1 MTDMAETLLIKS
13 GRVIDPASKHDA
25 VADVLLEHGKVMG
38 IFKPGKA
45 PLKPKVKVKTIDAK
59 GCIVTPGLI
68 DTHTHMREPGNE
80 EKETILT
87 GATAAVRG
95 GYTSICC
102 MPNTQPAIDDNG
114 RIEFIYRQ
122 SLQADMANVFP
133 LGTIT
138 KRREGKELAEIGL
151 MAGAGAVG
159 FSDDGFGVA
168 SASVMS
174 KVLSYIAMT
183 GKPLMQHCEDAD
195 LAGGAMNA
203 GALAS
208 KLGIAGMPR
217 VAEELMLQ
225 RDLLLNLGQNIGC
238 KYHML
243 HVSTAGAVERLRQA
257 RATPEGARLI
267 TAEATPH
274 HLLLTE
280 EACSDYN
287 SVFKVNPPLR
297 TKKDNAALVEGV
309 KDGTITILA
318 TDHAPHTREEK
329 ELEFAQAPYGMIG
342 LECSLALFIK
352 ALVNSGAIDWA
363 KLVELMTLNPA
374 QLVGLS
380 NKGRLAPGM
389 DADVTV
395 INPEH
400 EWTIDSAQ
408 FASKSRNCPFDGW
421 KVKGRAV
428 VTVVGGSVKFALDDT
443 RLG

>member
-1 MTDMAETLLIKS
+1 MPETTLIKS

-25 VADVLLEHGKVMG
+25 VADVLLENGKVVG
-38 IFKPGKA
+38 IYKPGKA
-45 PLKPKVKVKTIDAK
+45 PSKAKAKPKVIDAK
-59 GCIVTPGLI
+59 GCIVSPGLI

-80 EKETILT
+80 EKETVLT
-87 GATAAVRG
+87 GATAAVHG
-95 GYTSICC
+95 GYSSICC

-122 SLQADMANVFP
+122 SLQAGMANVFP

-159 FSDDGFGVA
+159 FSDDGLGVA
-168 SASVMS
+168 SSSVMS
-174 KVLSYIAMT
+174 KVLAYIAMT

-208 KLGIAGMPR
+208 KLGIPGMPR

-225 RDLLLNLGQNIGC
+225 RDLMLNLGQNIGC

-243 HVSTAGAVERLRQA
+243 HVSTAGAVARLREA
-257 RATPEGARLI
+257 RQTPEGKRLI

-280 EACSDYN
+280 EACSDY
-287 SVFKVNPPLR
+287 SAVFKVNPPLR
-297 TKKDNAALVEGV
+297 TKKDNAALVEGI

-342 LECSLALFIK
+342 LESSLALFIK
-352 ALVNSGAIDWA
+352 ALVTSGAIDWPA
-363 KLVELMTLNPA
+363 LIALMTLNPA
-374 QLVGLS
+374 ELVGLGS
-380 NKGRLAPGM
+380 KGRLTAGA
-389 DADVTV
+389 DADVTIIDPDV
-395 INPEH
+395 A
-400 EWTIDSAQ
+400 WTIDAAQ
-408 FASKSRNCPFDGW
+408 FKSKSRNCPFDGW

-428 VTVVGGSVKFALDDT
+428 VTIVGGDVKFAL
-443 RLG
+443 R